1 MYYHNKIL
9 LTYSNIDEI
18 SSKLNLFFVNLFRLI
33 ILAAALP
40 MVVYGSHFSASF
52 RDADIKEF
60 INTVSKNINKTIII
74 DPKVQGVVS
83 VRSFEQLDKDK
94 YYQFFLNVLDVY
106 GYTVVE
112 MPNDI
117 LKVIPAKRAK
127 NSVVP
132 LQKNA
137 EETQGDE
144 LINRV
149 FKLKYILAKNLAP
162 LLRQLNDNTE
172 SGSIIHY
179 DPSNVIL
186 ITGRAAVVNRLYSII
201 GTLDQP
207 GDTEIELYQL
217 NHAVAA
223 DIIKLVNQVINPVST
238 TKKDLFNT
246 GKIIADER
254 TNSVLI
260 SGDSHTRK
268 RAIKMIKRLDQQQ
281 DNDGTTKVVYMKYAQ
296 ASKLLDV
303 LNGVSNGVQS
313 DNTKKLAGK
322 SNARNMSI
330 RAYDQTNA
338 LVITAHS
345 KIMKELDQ
353 VIEKLDVRR
362 AQVLVEAIIVETQN
376 GEGLNLGIQ
385 WANKFHGG
393 VNFLQNP
400 DRIRANNN
408 NENPIPTVISGLT
421 AGFYKG
427 NWDGLFT
434 ALATNSN
441 NNILATPSIVTLDN
455 MEAEF
460 NVGQEVP
467 VLTSTQTTATDKVYN
482 SISRQ
487 SVGVML
493 KVKPQINKGD
503 SVLLE
508 IRQEVS
514 SVADSSGTNA
524 NNLGSVFNKRVVNNA
539 VLVKSGE
546 TVVVGGLLDK
556 KLSKVINK
564 VPFLGDIPLIGRLFQ
579 QRKESIEKSNL
590 ILFIRPTI
598 LRETNDY
605 SKVTVDKYAEHNNL
619 YSIDIK
625 EPIEILSD
633 KINNDEF
640 NALKNDIVKFYEMIG
655 VKYDPK

>member
-1 MYYHNKIL
+1 M
-9 LTYSNIDEI
+9 
-18 SSKLNLFFVNLFRLI
+18 NLFRFI
-33 ILAAALP
+33 ILAAVLP
-40 MVVYGSHFSASF
+40 IVVYGSHFSASF

-207 GDTEIELYQL
+207 GDAEIELYQL
-217 NHAVAA
+217 NHALAA

-246 GKIIADER
+246 GKVIADER

-313 DNTKKLAGK
+313 DNTKKLVGK
-322 SNARNMSI
+322 SNAGNVSI

-408 NENPIPTVISGLT
+408 SENPIPTVISGLT

-579 QRKESIEKSNL
+579 QRKENIEKSNL

-605 SKVTVDKYAEHNNL
+605 SKVTADKYAEHNNL

-640 NALKNDIVKFYEMIG
+640 NSLKNDIVKFYEMIG

>member
-1 MYYHNKIL
+1 N
-9 LTYSNIDEI
+9 
-18 SSKLNLFFVNLFRLI
+18 
-33 ILAAALP
+33 
-40 MVVYGSHFSASF
+40 FSASF

-74 DPKVQGVVS
+74 DPKVQGLVS
-83 VRSFEQLDKDK
+83 VRSYELLDEEK

-112 MPNDI
+112 MPNNI

-127 NSVVP
+127 GSVVP
-132 LQKNA
+132 LQNNA
-137 EETQGDE
+137 ENPQGDE

-149 FKLKYILAKNLAP
+149 FKLKHLLAKNLAP
-162 LLRQLNDNTE
+162 LLRQLNDNSE
-172 SGSIIHY
+172 SGSIVNY

-186 ITGRAAVVNRLYSII
+186 ITGRAAVVNRLYAII
-201 GTLDQP
+201 STLDQP
-207 GDTEIELYQL
+207 GETEVELYQL
-217 NHAVAA
+217 NHAVAT
-223 DIIKLVNQVINPVST
+223 DIIKLVNQVINPVNT
-238 TKKDLFNT
+238 TAKQGSFNT
-246 GKIIADER
+246 ATVVADGR
-254 TNSVLI
+254 TNSVII
-260 SGDSHTRK
+260 SGDRHIRK
-268 RAIKMIKRLDQQQ
+268 KTLQMIKRLDHQQESY
-281 DNDGTTKVVYMKYAQ
+281 GSTKVVYMKYAQ

-303 LNGVSNGVQS
+303 LNGVSQGSQS
-313 DNTKKLAGK
+313 DKTKKNSGK
-322 SNARNMSI
+322 SHIKNVSI
-330 RAYDQTNA
+330 KAYDQTNA
-338 LVITAHS
+338 LVITADP
-345 KIMKELDQ
+345 KVMKELDQ
-353 VIEKLDVRR
+353 VIERLDIRR

-385 WANKFHGG
+385 WANKLYGG
-393 VNFLQNP
+393 TNFLQKTNS
-400 DRIRANNN
+400 IQTNNN
-408 NENPIPTVISGLT
+408 SGNPIPMMMAGLT

-427 NWDGLFT
+427 NWDGLFI

-514 SVADSSGTNA
+514 SVADSSDVNA

-556 KLSKVINK
+556 
-564 VPFLGDIPLIGRLFQ
+564 
-579 QRKESIEKSNL
+579 
-590 ILFIRPTI
+590 
-598 LRETNDY
+598 
-605 SKVTVDKYAEHNNL
+605 
-619 YSIDIK
+619 
-625 EPIEILSD
+625 
-633 KINNDEF
+633 
-640 NALKNDIVKFYEMIG
+640 
-655 VKYDPK
+655 

>member
-1 MYYHNKIL
+1 MCHNNIQIL
-9 LTYSNIDEI
+9 NKKVGFLLIFKTSH
-18 SSKLNLFFVNLFRLI
+18 KFLFKFLI
-33 ILAAALP
+33 FMMIFP
-40 MVVYGSHFSASF
+40 VGGYGDNFSASF

-74 DPKVQGVVS
+74 DPKVQGLVS
-83 VRSFEQLDKDK
+83 VRSYELLDEEK

-112 MPNDI
+112 MPNNI

-127 NSVVP
+127 SSVVP
-132 LQKNA
+132 LKNNA
-137 EETQGDE
+137 ETSQGDE

-149 FKLKYILAKNLAP
+149 FKLKHLLAKNLAP
-162 LLRQLNDNTE
+162 LLRQLNDNSE
-172 SGSIIHY
+172 SGSIVHY

-186 ITGRAAVVNRLYSII
+186 ITGRAAVVNRLYAII
-201 GTLDQP
+201 TTLDQP
-207 GDTEIELYQL
+207 GEAELELYKL
-217 NHAVAA
+217 NHAVAT
-223 DIIKLVNQVINPVST
+223 DIVKLINQVINPVNT
-238 TKKDLFNT
+238 TAKQESFNVT
-246 GKIIADER
+246 TVVADER
-254 TNSVLI
+254 TNSVII
-260 SGDSHTRK
+260 SGDSHIRK
-268 RAIKMIKRLDQQQ
+268 KVIQMIERLDHQQ
-281 DNDGTTKVVYMKYAQ
+281 DSYGSTKVIYMKYAQ

-303 LNGVSNGVQS
+303 LNGVSQGGQS
-313 DNTKKLAGK
+313 DKTKKTSGK
-322 SNARNMSI
+322 SSI
-330 RAYDQTNA
+330 RNTSIKAYDHTNA
-338 LVITAHS
+338 LVITADE
-345 KIMKELDQ
+345 KIMKELGQ
-353 VIEKLDVRR
+353 VIERLDVRR

-385 WANKFHGG
+385 WVNKSYGG
-393 VNFLQNP
+393 ANFLQKPNSTKT
-400 DRIRANNN
+400 DDNSGNS
-408 NENPIPTVISGLT
+408 IPMMISGLT

-427 NWDGLFT
+427 NWSGLFT

-514 SVADSSGTNA
+514 SVADSSDVNA

-556 KLSKVINK
+556 KINKVINK
-564 VPFLGDIPLIGRLFQ
+564 VPFLGDIPFIGGLFRQ
-579 QRKESIEKSNL
+579 SKEKMEKSNL

-598 LRETNDY
+598 LRETSDY
-605 SKVTVDKYAEHNNL
+605 SQVTADKYTEYNNL
-619 YSIDIK
+619 HSINTNMERSIDI
-625 EPIEILSD
+625 ISARISH
-633 KINNDEF
+633 NAF
-640 NALKNDIVKFYEMIG
+640 NTLKNDIVKFYEM
-655 VKYDPK
+655 VEMKL

>member
-1 MYYHNKIL
+1 MCRN
-9 LTYSNIDEI
+9 NINTLCNSI
-18 SSKLNLFFVNLFRLI
+18 WFLFNLV
-33 ILAAALP
+33 ILAAIFP
-40 MVVYGSHFSASF
+40 IVGYTENFSASF
-52 RDADIKEF
+52 RNADIKEF
-60 INTVSKNINKTIII
+60 INTVSKNINKTIIM
-74 DPKVQGVVS
+74 DPKVQGLVS
-83 VRSFEQLDKDK
+83 VRSYELLDEEK

-112 MPNDI
+112 MPNHI
-117 LKVIPAKRAK
+117 LKVIPTKRAK
-127 NSVVP
+127 GSVVP
-132 LQKNA
+132 LQDNA
-137 EETQGDE
+137 ENPQGDE

-149 FKLKYILAKNLAP
+149 FKLKHLLAKNLAP
-162 LLRQLNDNTE
+162 LLRQLNDNSE
-172 SGSIIHY
+172 SGSIVNY
-179 DPSNVIL
+179 DHSNVIL
-186 ITGRAAVVNRLYSII
+186 ITGRAAVVNRLYAIISI
-201 GTLDQP
+201 LDQP
-207 GDTEIELYQL
+207 GETEVELYQL

-223 DIIKLVNQVINPVST
+223 DIIKLVNQVINPVNT
-238 TKKDLFNT
+238 TAKQESFNT
-246 GKIIADER
+246 ATVIADDR
-254 TNSVLI
+254 TNSVII
-260 SGDSHTRK
+260 SGDRHIRK
-268 RAIKMIKRLDQQQ
+268 TAIQMIKRLDHQQ
-281 DNDGTTKVVYMKYAQ
+281 DSYGSTKVVYMKYAQ

-303 LNGVSNGVQS
+303 LNGVSQGSQS
-313 DNTKKLAGK
+313 DKTKKNSGK
-322 SNARNMSI
+322 SHIRNVSI
-330 RAYDQTNA
+330 KAYDQTNA
-338 LVITAHS
+338 LVITADP
-345 KIMKELDQ
+345 KVMKELDQ
-353 VIEKLDVRR
+353 VIERLDVRR

-385 WANKFHGG
+385 WANKLYGG
-393 VNFLQNP
+393 ANFLQKPNSTQT
-400 DRIRANNN
+400 NNSSG
-408 NENPIPTVISGLT
+408 NPIPMMIAGLT

-514 SVADSSGTNA
+514 SVADSSDVNA

-556 KLSKVINK
+556 KINKIINK
-564 VPFLGDIPLIGRLFQ
+564 VPLLGDIPFIGGLFRQ
-579 QRKESIEKSNL
+579 SKEKVEKSNL

-598 LRETNDY
+598 LRDTSDY
-605 SKVTVDKYAEHNNL
+605 SQVTVDKYAEYNNL
-619 YSIDIK
+619 HSINSSMERPIDIV
-625 EPIEILSD
+625 SD
-633 KINNDEF
+633 RISYDAF
-640 NALKNDIVKFYEMIG
+640 NTLKSDIIKFYEI
-655 VKYDPK
+655 VEIKI